1 MIRALAVLMVL
12 ALQEDRVAPLIRT
25 LESAGD
31 VRKTYH
37 AVADL
42 AALGDPALPAIEKR
56 LQGAEG
62 RSREL
67 LQLAADEIRSVRM
80 LTGVPPARRL
90 SMKSADRNVIE
101 LLNDLRS
108 RTGVALT
115 LENLMGDEKLP
126 EVPIDIQDATM
137 LEAFDA
143 ICRAGNVTL
152 TMEGGQLNLYPGDYA
167 DLPRFFYDHYFYR
180 LQSFVLSK
188 QVDFRRPAVQWFR
201 IQMEMLWNPAAAP
214 CRIGAPV
221 VVEARDDKGKSLLP
235 PPAKKEK
242 PEEPPK
248 DVPEGVESAIDQQA
262 VHPLELLP
270 PSPGAQKLAVLR
282 GFRTISL
289 PKDKM
294 TVTFAEDSSRK
305 PPPDGEALAAP
316 LEGLV
321 RTSGDFTVKIAKVE
335 PSLFRIA
342 CEVTSKTLKAEDISK
357 MPFMATVV
365 LKGGEATRA
374 YANPWSTKEGVAE
387 VMIGFQPLSIK
398 EVLVLPGGEDR
409 PAPAPVV
416 EKLEFSIV
424 TAVQERKIPFE
435 FREVKLK

>member
-1 MIRALAVLMVL
+1 MIRAAAVLIVL
-12 ALQEDRVAPLIRT
+12 SLQEGDRAAPLLRT
-25 LESAGD
+25 LESGGD

-37 AVADL
+37 ALADL
-42 AALGDPALPAIEKR
+42 TALGEPALPAIER
-56 LQGAEG
+56 RIPGVEG

-80 LTGVPPARRL
+80 LTGVPPARRI
-90 SMKSADRNVIE
+90 SMKSSDRNVIE

-108 RTGVALT
+108 RTGVALA
-115 LENLMGDEKLP
+115 LDNLMGDEKLP
-126 EVPIDIQDATM
+126 EVPVDIQDATM

-167 DLPRFFYDHYFYR
+167 ELPRFFYDHYFFR

-188 QVDFRRPAVQWFR
+188 AVTFRKPAVQWFR

-221 VVEARDDKGKSLLP
+221 VLEVADDKGKSLLP

-242 PEEPPK
+242 PEEH
-248 DVPEGVESAIDQQA
+248 PEDPEHNAIDQQA

-282 GFRTISL
+282 GYRTISL

-294 TVTFAEDSSRK
+294 TVSFTADPSRK
-305 PPPDGEALAAP
+305 APPEGEPLTPP

-321 RTSGDFTVKIAKVE
+321 RKNGDYTVKITKIE

-357 MPFMATVV
+357 MPFMATVM

-374 YANPWSTKEGVAE
+374 YANPWSMKDGVAE
-387 VMIGFQPLSIK
+387 VMIGFQPLTIK

-409 PAPAPVV
+409 PAPAPAV

-424 TAVQERKIPFE
+424 TAVQERRIPFE

>member
-1 MIRALAVLMVL
+1 MIRAVAVLLVL
-12 ALQEDRVAPLIRT
+12 ALQEERVAPLIRT

-42 AALGDPALPAIEKR
+42 AALGEPALPAIERR
-56 LQGAEG
+56 LKGVEG
-62 RSREL
+62 RPREL

-80 LTGVPPARRL
+80 LTGVPPARRI
-90 SMKSADRNVIE
+90 SMKSSDRNVIE

-108 RTGVALT
+108 RTGVVLT

-126 EVPIDIQDATM
+126 EVPVDIQDATM

-167 DLPRFFYDHYFYR
+167 DLPRFFYDHYFFR

-188 QVDFRRPAVQWFR
+188 SVDFRRPALQTFR

-214 CRIGAPV
+214 CRIGPPV
-221 VVEARDDKGKSLLP
+221 VVEAADDKGKNLLP
-235 PPAKKEK
+235 PPPKKEK
-242 PEEPPK
+242 AEDHAEEADPN
-248 DVPEGVESAIDQQA
+248 ANDQQS

-282 GFRTISL
+282 GYRTISL

-294 TVTFAEDSSRK
+294 TVTFTEDPPRKAPAEGE
-305 PPPDGEALAAP
+305 PPVSP

-321 RTSGDFTVKIAKVE
+321 RKNGDYTVKIVKIE
-335 PSLFRIA
+335 PSLYRIA
-342 CEVTSKTLKAEDISK
+342 CEVTSKTLKAEDIAK

-374 YANPWSTKEGVAE
+374 FANPWSMKDGVAE
-387 VMIGFQPLSIK
+387 VMIRFEPLNLK
-398 EVLVLPGGEDR
+398 EVLVLPGGEER
-409 PAPAPVV
+409 PAPSPVV

-424 TAVQERKIPFE
+424 TAVQDRRIPFE

>member
-1 MIRALAVLMVL
+1 MIRALAVLTVL
-12 ALQEDRVAPLIRT
+12 CLQEERVAPLIRT

-31 VRKTYH
+31 LKKTYH

-42 AALGDPALPAIEKR
+42 AALGEPALPAIERR
-56 LQGAEG
+56 LQGAQG

-80 LTGVPPARRL
+80 LNGVPPARRL
-90 SMKSADRNVIE
+90 SMKSSDRNVIE

-115 LENLMGDEKLP
+115 LENLMGDDKLP
-126 EVPIDIQDATM
+126 EVPVDIQDATM

-167 DLPRFFYDHYFYR
+167 DLPRFFYDHYFFR

-188 QVDFRRPAVQWFR
+188 SVDFRRPALQTFR

-214 CRIGAPV
+214 CRIGPPV
-221 VVEARDDKGKSLLP
+221 VLEAGDDKGKNLLP
-235 PPAKKEK
+235 PAPKKEK
-242 PEEPPK
+242 PDDHAEEAEANP
-248 DVPEGVESAIDQQA
+248 IDQQA
-262 VHPLELLP
+262 LHPVELLP
-270 PSPGAQKLAVLR
+270 PSPGSQKVAVLR
-282 GFRTISL
+282 GYRTVSL
-289 PKDKM
+289 PRDKM
-294 TVTFAEDSSRK
+294 TVTFTEDPSRK
-305 PPPDGEALAAP
+305 AAQDGEPLVGP

-321 RTSGDFTVKIAKVE
+321 RKSGDYTVKIAKIE
-335 PSLFRIA
+335 PSLYRIA
-342 CEVTSKTLKAEDISK
+342 CEVTSKTLKAEDIAK

-374 YANPWSTKEGVAE
+374 YANPWSMKEGVAE
-387 VMIGFQPLSIK
+387 VMIGFQPLNPR

-409 PAPAPVV
+409 PAPSPVV